1 MIGGCVYV
9 GSAAPVSPWGGLVMT
24 GIQLG
29 DCDLILQGPVPAG
42 QDDRCGWMEGWMD
55 GGGGA
60 ARTEGDFMLL
70 VSVDNHRH

>member
-1 MIGGCVYV
+1 
-9 GSAAPVSPWGGLVMT
+9 MT